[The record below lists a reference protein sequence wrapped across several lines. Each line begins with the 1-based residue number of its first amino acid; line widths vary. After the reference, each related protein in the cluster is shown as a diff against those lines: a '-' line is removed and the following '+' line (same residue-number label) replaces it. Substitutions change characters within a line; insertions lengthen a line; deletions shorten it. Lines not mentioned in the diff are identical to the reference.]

1 MHVEARLRLY
11 TWATRVMTGNSMRL
25 ALSGLAVLANP
36 AGAQALPS
44 LGAADIPGS
53 AGLTAVSPYGSVG
66 APFNPASIASDRPWQ
81 AALAVARASVLD
93 AQEVLLGVGIAP
105 SQACRPC
112 ATIHVSTRE
121 VGDLF
126 DDPDLNDSDL
136 GVEDLEVDAA
146 MAVGLGSGIRAG
158 VGARFLSST
167 VLGATGDG
175 FGLRA
180 GAQGQLGPAVLGVAY
195 GVLAPRAEWSSGST
209 GFTVEGTNRLTV
221 GAAVRLQ
228 SIGVPFTLAAEY
240 DRDEGSVPADW
251 VRATAGVSLWQTRV
265 QALVGLSD
273 DVRTNGSPRTSECGL
288 LVRVDRLL
296 FGLGARFSSA
306 STIGTT
312 FVFSLSFGGT
322 APRAAARE
330 LPAGNQIVP

>member
-1 MHVEARLRLY
+1 
-11 TWATRVMTGNSMRL
+11 MTGKCTWL
-25 ALSGLAVLANP
+25 ALSGLAVLAN
-36 AGAQALPS
+36 AASAQALPS

-53 AGLTAVSPYGSVG
+53 AGVTAVSPYGSVG
-66 APFNPASIASDRPWQ
+66 APFNPAAIASDRPWQ
-81 AALAVARASVLD
+81 AALAVARASILD
-93 AQEVLLGVGIAP
+93 AQEVLLGGSIAR
-105 SQACRPC
+105 SQSCRPC
-112 ATIHVSTRE
+112 AAIDISTRE
-121 VGDLF
+121 VTDLF
-126 DDPDLNDSDL
+126 DDPDLNDSGL

-146 MAVGLGSGIRAG
+146 MAVGLGSGIRVG

-180 GAQGQLGPAVLGVAY
+180 GAQAQLGPAALGVAY
-195 GVLAPRAEWSSGST
+195 GVLAPRSEWSSGST
-209 GFTVEGTNRLTV
+209 GFTVDGTNRLTA

-228 SIGVPFTLAAEY
+228 SIGVPLTLATEY

-251 VRATAGVSLWQTRV
+251 VRATAGLSLWQTRV

-306 STIGTT
+306 SEIGTT
-312 FVFSLSFGGT
+312 FVFSLTFGGST
-322 APRAAARE
+322 SRAAARQ
-330 LPAGNQIVP
+330 LAAGNQILP